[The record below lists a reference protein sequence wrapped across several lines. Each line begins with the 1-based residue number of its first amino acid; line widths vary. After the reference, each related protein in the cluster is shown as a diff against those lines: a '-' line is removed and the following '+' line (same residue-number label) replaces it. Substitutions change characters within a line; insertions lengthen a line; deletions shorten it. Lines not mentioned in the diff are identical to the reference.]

1 MAEKEAQTQNL
12 VGVLKGSSQKNQ
24 GYIFTAITV
33 VVAVILIVFAIRPT
47 ITTIIRINNEISEK
61 KELNTSLDNKINA
74 LSQLDKQ
81 YTTSKDDFNNLKL
94 LYPADNDFSL
104 VLANIQ
110 PILARDSFSLSGISF
125 DEYQNEDFTVTT
137 KVLEPYS
144 LKLSVVGSPA
154 NIVNLLKD
162 LESLPMSP
170 VIESLSYSDQKDSN
184 GSTIFSVELRV
195 YKIDNVNFYD

>member
-144 LKLSVVGSPA
+144 LKLSVVGSTA